1 MRLSLTE
8 KEWLIQQADESA
20 VSHLEQVL
28 SVSPVLA
35 RILYLRGIRSQPE
48 GEAFLNAG
56 LSQLHNPL
64 RIPGMP
70 AAADRLALA
79 IEKRE
84 RICVYGD
91 YDVDGV
97 TATSLLVLVLGRLG
111 VEVFPFLPNRM
122 TQGYGLHSEAI
133 REIAASGAEL
143 LVTVDNGISAVEEIA
158 LARSLGMDV
167 IVTDH
172 HEPPEALPETPFLV
186 NPKIHLGNALGNG
199 AGTRAAQV
207 EPFAALAGVGIA
219 FSLLVAVRARLRES
233 VRWAGKKLPNLRE
246 YLDLVAIGTV
256 GDVVP
261 LVSDNRILVAHG
273 LREIERTNNIGLRA
287 LLRVSGLMGK
297 PVTPGRV
304 GFVLAPRINAA
315 GRLGDAE
322 LALRLLTSRDEREVQ
337 QAAALLNQENL
348 KRQEIEKEIAEAA
361 SEQVGREGASEK
373 VLVLA
378 ARDWHPGVIGIVA
391 SRMVGQFYRPAIL
404 IAERNGHGTGSG
416 RSIPGFSLYDALHA
430 CRESLQGFGGHRMA
444 AGLTLAWD
452 RIPAFRESINRYA
465 QEVLEPGDLVPKIRA
480 DGVLE
485 PASISE
491 PLLQELE
498 RLKPFG
504 MGNPEPVFLSK
515 GAAVCNP
522 RIVGE
527 SHLRFQLSA
536 GSRPVTAI
544 GFNMK
549 DQYPCL
555 QECGSVDLLYHLRVN
570 EYNGSRTIQAVVVD
584 MRPAQPLLK

>member
-20 VSHLEQVL
+20 VSHLAQAL
-28 SVSPVLA
+28 SVSPLLA
-35 RILYLRGIRSQPE
+35 RVLYLRGIRTQPE

-64 RIPGMP
+64 RIPGIT

-97 TATSLLVLVLGRLG
+97 TATSLLVLVLRRLG

-122 TQGYGLHSEAI
+122 THGYGLHPEAI
-133 REIAASGAEL
+133 REIAASAAKL

-186 NPKIHLGNALGNG
+186 NPKIHLGNEG
-199 AGTRAAQV
+199 GTRAEQV

-219 FSLLVAVRARLRES
+219 FSLLVAVRGRLRES
-233 VRWAGKKLPNLRE
+233 GRWAGRKLPNLRE

-322 LALRLLTSRDEREVQ
+322 MALRLLTSRDEREVQ
-337 QAAALLNQENL
+337 QAADLLNQENRGCL
-348 KRQEIEKEIAEAA
+348 RA
-361 SEQVGREGASEK
+361 GREGRGLRKGARAGRPG
-373 VLVLA
+373 LA
-378 ARDWHPGVIGIVA
+378 PRRHRHRGLPHGG
-391 SRMVGQFYRPAIL
+391 AIL
-404 IAERNGHGTGSG
+404 PAGHPDCGEERPRHRLGPQHS
-416 RSIPGFSLYDALHA
+416 RVFSL
-430 CRESLQGFGGHRMA
+430 
-444 AGLTLAWD
+444 
-452 RIPAFRESINRYA
+452 
-465 QEVLEPGDLVPKIRA
+465 
-480 DGVLE
+480 
-485 PASISE
+485 
-491 PLLQELE
+491 
-498 RLKPFG
+498 
-504 MGNPEPVFLSK
+504 
-515 GAAVCNP
+515 
-522 RIVGE
+522 
-527 SHLRFQLSA
+527 
-536 GSRPVTAI
+536 
-544 GFNMK
+544 
-549 DQYPCL
+549 
-555 QECGSVDLLYHLRVN
+555 
-570 EYNGSRTIQAVVVD
+570 
-584 MRPAQPLLK
+584 